1 MGISRRP
8 IRGEAL
14 FDCHVIYYHS
24 YGPGKTRKY
33 KSTAKRRIKPY
44 VFQFEDSVDCYIP
57 RLSIN

>member
-1 MGISRRP
+1 M
-8 IRGEAL
+8 RGEAL